1 MGSVAIIL
9 TVAKGL
15 LAIGYLPTAKGL
27 PPSTFHLHYP
37 HLMLSVQQLLSGKRT
52 NTIIAVHPDQT
63 VIEALEIMAT
73 HNIGA
78 VLVLRDE
85 RLVGIFSERDY
96 ARKGIL
102 KDRKAK
108 STPISEVMTGGVIV
122 VSPKQTIDD
131 CMQIMSEG
139 RFRHL
144 PVVDG
149 DQVVGILSIS
159 DIVTAI
165 IYEQANR
172 IQSLEQYITG
182 TY

>member
-1 MGSVAIIL
+1 ML
-9 TVAKGL
+9 T
-15 LAIGYLPTAKGL
+15 
-27 PPSTFHLHYP
+27 
-37 HLMLSVQQLLSGKRT
+37 VQQLLAGKHT
-52 NTIIAVHPDQT
+52 NNVIAVGPDQM

-78 VLVLRDE
+78 VLVLQEE

-108 STPISEVMTGGVIV
+108 STPISEVMTAGVFV
-122 VSPKQTIDD
+122 VSPKQTIED
-131 CMQIMSEG
+131 CMRIMSE
-139 RFRHL
+139 RHFRHL

-149 DQVVGILSIS
+149 DQVVGVLSIS
-159 DIVTAI
+159 DIVAAI
-165 IYEQANR
+165 IREQANR

-182 TY
+182 SY

>member
-1 MGSVAIIL
+1 ML
-9 TVAKGL
+9 T
-15 LAIGYLPTAKGL
+15 
-27 PPSTFHLHYP
+27 
-37 HLMLSVQQLLSGKRT
+37 VQQLLSGKRT

-78 VLVLRDE
+78 VLVLQDE

-108 STPISEVMTGGVIV
+108 STPISEVMTSGVFV
-122 VSPKQTIDD
+122 VSPKQTIND
-131 CMQIMSEG
+131 CMQIMSEK

-165 IYEQANR
+165 IGEQANR

-182 TY
+182 SY

>member
-1 MGSVAIIL
+1 ML
-9 TVAKGL
+9 T
-15 LAIGYLPTAKGL
+15 
-27 PPSTFHLHYP
+27 
-37 HLMLSVQQLLSGKRT
+37 VQQLLSGKRT
-52 NTIIAVHPDQT
+52 NTIISVRPDQA
-63 VIEALEIMAT
+63 VIEALEIMST

-78 VLVLRDE
+78 VLVLQDE

-131 CMQIMSEG
+131 CMQIMSE
-139 RFRHL
+139 RHFRHL
-144 PVVDG
+144 PVLDG
-149 DQVVGILSIS
+149 EQVVGILSIS

-165 IYEQANR
+165 IREQANR

>member
-1 MGSVAIIL
+1 ML
-9 TVAKGL
+9 T
-15 LAIGYLPTAKGL
+15 
-27 PPSTFHLHYP
+27 
-37 HLMLSVQQLLSGKRT
+37 VQQLLSGKRT

-63 VIEALEIMAT
+63 VIEALEIMAI

-78 VLVLRDE
+78 VLVLQDE

-108 STPISEVMTGGVIV
+108 STPISEVMTSGVFV
-122 VSPKQTIDD
+122 VSPKQTIND
-131 CMQIMSEG
+131 CMQIMSEK

-144 PVVDG
+144 PVVED

-165 IYEQANR
+165 IGEQANR

-182 TY
+182 SY

>member
-1 MGSVAIIL
+1 ML
-9 TVAKGL
+9 T
-15 LAIGYLPTAKGL
+15 
-27 PPSTFHLHYP
+27 
-37 HLMLSVQQLLSGKRT
+37 VQQLLSGKRT
-52 NTIIAVHPDQT
+52 NTVIAVRPDQA
-63 VIEALEIMAT
+63 VIEALEIMST

-78 VLVLRDE
+78 VLVLQDE

-131 CMQIMSEG
+131 CMQIMSE
-139 RFRHL
+139 RHFRHL

-165 IYEQANR
+165 IREQANR